1 MTLKPMISQSI
12 ICVVCLLF
20 HYLFIKIGIWPKEKQ
35 TIKQN
40 NKKNPKNTVV
50 VQLIIKD
57 LSFS

>member
-12 ICVVCLLF
+12 ICIICLLF

-40 NKKNPKNTVV
+40 NKKTPQT
-50 VQLIIKD
+50 QL
-57 LSFS
+57 LFN